1 MSNPCKTVYTPC
13 TRSKR
18 YKRPR
23 RLSTVY
29 RLGKHWEM
37 DETCLMMYT
46 EDHYGRGFLPFVNH
60 LLPIRVSD
68 EGSLET
74 HFFNTHCWC
83 QWVVF
88 TCSPKLV
95 IFPVLISTIFTLLLL
110 LIQISSRGLH
120 PFCFIKK
127 NEAVYLATGCFDHSW
142 HLIFVHAFT
151 MSFSYVYNVL
161 LIYL

>member
-46 EDHYGRGFLPFVNH
+46 EDHYGRGFFPFVNH

-127 NEAVYLATGCFDHSW
+127 MKLSTWQLGVLITPGTWFLSMHLQCLLAM
-142 HLIFVHAFT
+142 FT
-151 MSFSYVYNVL
+151 MSY
-161 LIYL
+161 